1 MDFIFSEEKQLL
13 RDSLQKYISKDYGFE
28 ARKAIIAAPR
38 GFSDKVWAQ
47 FADMGLLG
55 VAFDEAHGGFSGS
68 SVDTMLVMTEL
79 GRGIVVEPYWSTV
92 VLGAGLVGLAGST
105 AQKQALLSEVAQG
118 KLLLAAALGE
128 PNSRFEL
135 DCVES
140 SAKRDGAGYVLNGHK
155 AVVLH
160 GDSADKFVVS
170 ARTAGGARDAKGIS
184 LFLVDKKSAGVAVQ
198 GYRTIDGMRAAEVKF
213 ANVKLGADSVLGA
226 VDAALPLLERA
237 ADFAVSALCAE
248 AVGAMEALN
257 AATLEY
263 LKTRQQFG
271 RHIGSFQALQHRA
284 VDMMIHCEQS
294 RSLAY
299 LASVK
304 VQSADANER
313 RRAVSAAKIQ
323 VGRSGRLISQEAIQ
337 MHGGMG
343 VSNEL
348 AAGHYAKRL
357 TMINA
362 TMGDVDYHSER
373 FARAAYSDAAV
384 PRSER
389 ACAAKQTRFGAR
401 E

>member
-1 MDFIFSEEKQLL
+1 MDFIFSEEQQLL
-13 RDSLQKYISKDYGFE
+13 RDSIQKYISKDYAFE
-28 ARKAIIAAPR
+28 ARRAIIASKQ

-55 VAFDEAHGGFSGS
+55 VAFDEAHGGFGGS

-79 GRGIVVEPYWSTV
+79 GRGIVIEPYLSTV
-92 VLGAGLVGLAGST
+92 VLGGGLVDLAGSE
-105 AQKQALLSEVAQG
+105 AQKQAILSEVAQG

-128 PNSRFEL
+128 PNSRYEL
-135 DCVES
+135 NSVETT
-140 SAKRDGAGYVLNGHK
+140 ARRDGAGYALNGHK

-160 GDSADKFVVS
+160 GESADKLVVS

-184 LFLVDKKSAGVAVQ
+184 LFLVDRTAAGVGVQ
-198 GYRTIDGMRAAEVKF
+198 GYRTIDGMRAAEIKL
-213 ANVKLGADSVLGA
+213 ANVKVGADAMLGEA
-226 VDAALPLLERA
+226 DAALPLLERA

-257 AATLEY
+257 AATFEY

-271 RHIGSFQALQHRA
+271 RPIGSFQALQHRA

-294 RSLAY
+294 RSLAL

-304 VQSADANER
+304 VQSEDPSER
-313 RRAVSAAKIQ
+313 KRTVSAAKIQ
-323 VGRSGRLISQEAIQ
+323 IGRSGRVISQEAIQ
-337 MHGGMG
+337 LHGGMG

-362 TMGDVDYHSER
+362 TLGDMDHHAER
-373 FARAAYSDAAV
+373 FAGV
-384 PRSER
+384 
-389 ACAAKQTRFGAR
+389 G
-401 E
+401 